1 MWRLLKEKKKE
12 KRKRKINC
20 GNKEIK
26 SSVGGFTDTNMSFSQ
41 FNCKVYDD

>member
-26 SSVGGFTDTNMSFSQ
+26 SGVGGFTDTNMSFS
-41 FNCKVYDD
+41 